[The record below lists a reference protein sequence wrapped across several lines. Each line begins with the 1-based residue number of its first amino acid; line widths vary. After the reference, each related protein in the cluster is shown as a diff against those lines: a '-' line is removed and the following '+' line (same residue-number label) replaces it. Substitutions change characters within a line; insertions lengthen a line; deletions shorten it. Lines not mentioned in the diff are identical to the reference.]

1 MLCQIKTKQNPIVVV
16 KIIKQVK
23 RFIGQSRW
31 PGISSE
37 LRAALESYE
46 ACERYLSDFAEM
58 YVPEPTNIPIE
69 KTNHRGD
76 IEVEL
81 PNWPTPSENDIIHI
95 HRGKI

>member
-1 MLCQIKTKQNPIVVV
+1 MKS
-16 KIIKQVK
+16 
-23 RFIGQSRW
+23 FIGQSRW
-31 PGISSE
+31 PNVSSE
-37 LRAALESYE
+37 LRAVLESYE
-46 ACERYLSDFAEM
+46 AHERHLSHFAEM

-76 IEVEL
+76 IELEV